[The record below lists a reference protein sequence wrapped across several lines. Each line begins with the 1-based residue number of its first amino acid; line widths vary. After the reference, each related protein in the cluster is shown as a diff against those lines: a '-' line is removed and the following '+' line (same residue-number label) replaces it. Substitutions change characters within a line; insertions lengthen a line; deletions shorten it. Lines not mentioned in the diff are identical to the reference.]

1 MRKKTQ
7 DSDFF
12 LVIRPKQC
20 HRTEIYNLTVRE
32 WLIPNLRWP
41 LHRVGK
47 NSSIPHFTSPEGDPV
62 IRFTPMQLSALV
74 VASAIALAS
83 SCAADGA
90 SLVGEPTTTI
100 DDQTAAVTAAG
111 DFDDTLRAL
120 SGRYEFE
127 ITLENEDGIVRH
139 VVGRHI
145 DGNAAFT
152 ATKPEVSDHVA
163 VGADSWTRL
172 PGGVWTTS
180 AASEL
185 QDPMSPLAAV
195 EQITY
200 LEGVVTISFPGAWA
214 NVNVDWLEAEMT
226 TTAST
231 IQLTAPVDEPLTI
244 GSDPTAVKEHWVTV
258 VFRSTTDFTAIVAP
272 A

>member
-1 MRKKTQ
+1 MIQ
-7 DSDFF
+7 F
-12 LVIRPKQC
+12 P
-20 HRTEIYNLTVRE
+20 RTHLAAI
-32 WLIPNLRWP
+32 
-41 LHRVGK
+41 
-47 NSSIPHFTSPEGDPV
+47 
-62 IRFTPMQLSALV
+62 V
-74 VASAIALAS
+74 VAGTVLLAS
-83 SCAADGA
+83 SCSANGP
-90 SLVGEPTTTI
+90 SLAGEPTTSI
-100 DDQTAAVTAAG
+100 DDESAAVAAAG

-120 SGRYEFE
+120 TGRYEFE

-139 VVGRHI
+139 VSGRHI
-145 DGNAAFT
+145 DGNVAYT
-152 ATKPEVSDHVA
+152 ATKPEVSDHLA
-163 VGADSWTRL
+163 VGAESWTRL
-172 PGGVWTTS
+172 PGGIWTAS

-185 QDPMSPLAAV
+185 QDPMSPLATV

-200 LEGVVTISFPGAWA
+200 LEGVVTIAFPGAWA

-258 VFRSTTDFTAIVAP
+258 VFQSTTNFASIDAP